1 MAMRRLR
8 TIPAVFILLMY
19 LVLCGCTKTSFDNEQ
34 VFHSGAEEFEHVI
47 NDELGD
53 YLSII
58 RYQTPDN
65 NRLYIEVYLRSS
77 YCDNSAQVEE
87 TPIWS
92 VVDRF
97 RCISNDFLRD
107 NPGYFG
113 DSHTMLECVFERD
126 LGGYTETVASIRNH
140 ITSYDH
146 YDYFV
151 TESIDADYS
160 LLQNK
165 EDILCLYMFYNGDI
179 ENPTTEECFDY
190 FCEQIDAFPSLEY
203 IYILPIPS
211 TNADDQEVIQMI
223 LDRYGNL
230 TTLNDYNE
238 GY

>member
-1 MAMRRLR
+1 MHINRLLSLV
-8 TIPAVFILLMY
+8 IVFA
-19 LVLCGCTKTSFDNEQ
+19 LVVTGCKTKLYDNEQ
-34 VFHSGAEEFEHVI
+34 VYHPEYEEFELLV
-47 NDELGD
+47 NQELGD
-53 YLSII
+53 YLSIT
-58 RYQTPDN
+58 RYQSPDDDC
-65 NRLYIEVYLRSS
+65 LYIEVYLRSS

-126 LGGYTETVASIRNH
+126 LGGYTEMVASIRNH

-151 TESIDADYS
+151 TESVDADYS

-165 EDILCLYMFYNGDI
+165 EDILCLYMFYNGDVV
-179 ENPTTEECFDY
+179 NPTTEECFDY

-203 IYILPIPS
+203 IYILPLSSI
-211 TNADDQEVIQMI
+211 NADDQVVIQML
-223 LDRYGNL
+223 LDRYDHL
-230 TTLNDYNE
+230 SALNH
-238 GY
+238 